1 MMQQAPQNLH
11 AGPPPLAPQAHM
23 QSAHMSEMYEEQPQ
37 SKSLLAGLLKRSPR
51 PDTVATDIPV
61 ASTGRESLFNKNFM
75 LGGLTGLVIGAFLL
89 PMVIGLFSSDTPQ
102 PQARNFTQSSASIT
116 PPSTAEGGSFI
127 DDAIA
132 RDVP

>member
-1 MMQQAPQNLH
+1 MQAAQ
-11 AGPPPLAPQAHM
+11 
-23 QSAHMSEMYEEQPQ
+23 MSGMYEEQPQ

-51 PDTVATDIPV
+51 PDTVATDMPV
-61 ASTGRESLFNKNFM
+61 ASTSRESLFNKNFM

-102 PQARNFTQSSASIT
+102 PQALNFTQSSASIT

-132 RDVP
+132 SDAP